1 MIKKYILLV
10 FVLSSVFAYAQKG
23 KESYAST
30 LNKRKLSKA
39 EIKVTANAIDSIKHN
54 LNRMIMFEKELH
66 QRNYYL
72 NEKTTLVEELIS
84 IVKSLKQSL
93 EVVEFSDAD
102 IKNMF
107 GKPSHKT
114 ETVML
119 YEIETYQS
127 NCPFMQITFYIQQRA
142 ITKLEYQITDCQR
155 WK

>member
-1 MIKKYILLV
+1 MVKKYILLI
-10 FVLSSVFAYAQKG
+10 FVLSSFFVSAQKG

-30 LNKRKLSKA
+30 LNKRKLSRT
-39 EIKVTANAIDSIKHN
+39 EIKVTANAIDSIKRN

-93 EVVEFSDAD
+93 EVVVLSEAD

-114 ETVML
+114 ETVIL

-127 NCPFMQITFYIQQRA
+127 NCPFMQITIQLQQKLVS
-142 ITKLEYQITDCQR
+142 KLEYQITDCQR

>member
-1 MIKKYILLV
+1 MKRYILS
-10 FVLSSVFAYAQKG
+10 VLIFCSVFAYAQKG

-30 LNKRKLSKA
+30 LGKRKLSKT
-39 EIKVTANAIDSIKHN
+39 EIRVTANAIDSIKRN

-72 NEKTTLVEELIS
+72 NEKTTLVEELTS

-93 EVVEFSDAD
+93 DVIELNDGDV
-102 IKNMF
+102 KNIF

-114 ETVML
+114 ETMML

-127 NCPFMQITFYIQQRA
+127 NCPFMQITFYLKQ
-142 ITKLEYQITDCQR
+142 KLVTQLDYQITDCQR